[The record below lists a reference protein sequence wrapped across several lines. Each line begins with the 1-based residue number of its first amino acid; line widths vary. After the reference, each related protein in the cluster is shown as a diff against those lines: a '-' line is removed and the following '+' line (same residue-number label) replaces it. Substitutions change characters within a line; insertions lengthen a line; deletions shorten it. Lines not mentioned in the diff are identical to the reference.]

1 MLNLFLVDFS
11 VLKPDP
17 GLLFW
22 TTVIFVLVWGLL
34 GKAAFG
40 PIQKAL
46 KKRDDDI
53 QNSIDEAK
61 RVREEMTALK
71 ADNERLLAEA
81 REERTKM
88 LRDAE
93 GQASQII
100 AAAKDEAKQAAQK
113 VATDAKRDIENMR
126 QAAIVDLK
134 QQVGTMA
141 VDIAEKILHRE
152 LDSNN
157 DHQAFI
163 KDMVSKLN

>member
-1 MLNLFLVDFS
+1 MLDLFLIDFT
-11 VLKPDP
+11 VLKPEP
-17 GLLFW
+17 GLIFW
-22 TTVIFVLVWGLL
+22 TTIIFVLVWGLL
-34 GKAAFG
+34 GRAAFR
-40 PIQKAL
+40 PIQNAL
-46 KKRDDDI
+46 KKRDEDI

-61 RVREEMTALK
+61 QVREDMAALQ

-93 GQASQII
+93 GQASQIV
-100 AAAKDEAKQAAQK
+100 AEAKEEAKLAAQK
-113 VATDAKRDIENMR
+113 VAADAKRDIENMR

-152 LDSNN
+152 LDTTN